1 MKSVL
6 VTRVT
11 DILFYDAEYDIGLVA
26 YDESAALANTVAL
39 NLALAACHK
48 NGSFAFVHG
57 TAGPVMRPIWF
68 SAKTFYFQGTI
79 QSAVKVGSGTLI
91 GSGGRVYL
99 YGEDQY
105 NSGSLAGGQRTNLVR
120 IDGSAGGAVIRL
132 RGQGF
137 TIEKLCIQ
145 GRKYSVENGS
155 TGPTEGTATP
165 IGIEVE
171 GRASIATG
179 SHVIRDCLISACT
192 HGIACRAGYHD
203 SGTTLT
209 YAGIDG
215 LYNLKKDENH
225 GEAGVVEN
233 VTFYNCSYCFTSENV
248 QSVIWNFKALR
259 VGRLGSGATTVF
271 NIIRGGDI
279 MVDGLELL
287 MRDVVV
293 LSVHRDA
300 TAWPA
305 YQTAGT
311 WYFKDTDLACPG
323 NNPDPHDYSPYTATF
338 ELTGLK
344 YDGYSGN
351 GTNYLTLFKFQGP
364 NYVDAID
371 MQSMKWMVRMTGRI
385 AHPPVPQWGGSPDYD
400 YTRLIEINDS
410 GNIYHVPRTS
420 LLFDIM
426 NLPTTNFTLLGSG
439 PWYYPTPPT

>member
-1 MKSVL
+1 MAFPQESPHL
-6 VTRVT
+6 T
-11 DILFYDAEYDIGLVA
+11 YDAEYHIGLVPDNPA
-26 YDESAALANTVAL
+26 KALQNTVYL
-39 NLALAACHK
+39 NLALAAMHK
-48 NGSFAFVHG
+48 NGGYNFSNGAP
-57 TAGPVMRPIWF
+57 GPVLKRISF
-68 SAKTFYFQGTI
+68 SAKNFYFQGTI
-79 QSAVKVGSGTLI
+79 QTAAKVGSGGLI

-105 NSGSLAGGQRTNLVR
+105 AGSTGGMRTNLIR
-120 IDGSAGGAVIRL
+120 IDGENGGAVIRL
-132 RGQGF
+132 RGEGF
-137 TIEKLCIQ
+137 TIQDLCIQ
-145 GRKYSVENGS
+145 GRKYSTENGS

-165 IGIEVE
+165 IGIEIE
-171 GRASIATG
+171 GRVSIATG
-179 SHVIRDCLISACT
+179 SHIIRNCLIAACT

-215 LYNLKKDENH
+215 LKDLHKDENH

-248 QSVIWNFKALR
+248 QSVIWNFRAIR
-259 VGRLGSGATTVF
+259 VGYLGTGATTVF

-279 MVDGLELL
+279 LVDGLELL

-364 NYVDAID
+364 NYIDAID

-439 PWYYPTPPT
+439 PWYYPTPPA